1 MSELHTLLEGS
12 LTHAITLLEAMSLTG
27 QDASLR
33 REVAHELQTSRSRL
47 RLLHHQ
53 HLSTLARRAPPAPC
67 PARFGLGSA
76 QPVLFT
82 NSNSPPRPS
91 RPGRAPPRPI
101 LFPNSSIPV
110 LRHHRTPEQ
119 HTAFLRMISGGTAG
133 TPHTSPDPV
142 PPAPLEAGD
151 LDPDSDKENAPP
163 EPVTNHVVSPGP

>member
-33 REVAHELQTSRSRL
+33 REVAHELHTSRSRL
-47 RLLHHQ
+47 RLLHRR
-53 HLSTLARRAPPAPC
+53 HLSSLARRTPPR
-67 PARFGLGSA
+67 PARFGQGSA

-101 LFPNSSIPV
+101 LFPNSTIPV

-119 HTAFLRMISGGTAG
+119 HTAFLRMISGGTTG
-133 TPHTSPDPV
+133 TPHTSPDPA
-142 PPAPLEAGD
+142 PPAPQEAGD

-163 EPVTNHVVSPGP
+163 EPVTNHVASPGP

>member
-33 REVAHELQTSRSRL
+33 REVAHELQTSHSRL
-47 RLLHHQ
+47 RLLHRQ
-53 HLSTLARRAPPAPC
+53 HLSTLARRTPPR

-76 QPVLFT
+76 QPVFFT
-82 NSNSPPRPS
+82 DSNSPPRPS

-142 PPAPLEAGD
+142 PPAPRRQATSTPTATGRT
-151 LDPDSDKENAPP
+151 PP
-163 EPVTNHVVSPGP
+163 RHPSLTTS